1 MMLLLALLLWQTA
14 SDPTVPESLRYERPV
29 LVQGTGQA
37 CAVMDPAIFPHAAPS
52 LRDLRLFA
60 AGREIPYALTLSQ
73 AAQEESDAAA
83 VRNLVRVAGGV
94 AFDLEMPERPYTE
107 VSLLLGGKDFSVAAR
122 VAGDGKE
129 LGTYTL
135 FDMAGDRLGR
145 QTTIALPSEG
155 EFRALHVVLTGSG
168 AMPSVL
174 GAEVPPSREAQTVY
188 SVVAKSLVLS
198 ERGRDSVAEFRI
210 PARVPVERVLVT
222 TDAGFR
228 GNFHRVVRVTARSDA
243 SGSAT
248 ETIAGAIDRIA
259 RGDRRMEAMSFPA
272 ALGANLQGDARVEVA
287 VENGDEEIL
296 PIVSISLEMRQRQL
310 CFDAFGG
317 APMLLYGG
325 DLAGPGYGYA
335 QSFVPAAKPLKARFG
350 MERANPQ
357 FRSLVD
363 ERPFWVRNGEWLWM
377 GLVLMIGVVGT
388 LGIRYARR
396 GKW

>member
-29 LVQGTGQA
+29 LVQGSGQA
-37 CAVMDPAIFPHAAPS
+37 CGVLDAGIFPHAAPS

-60 AGREIPYALTLSQ
+60 AGREIPYAMTLSQ
-73 AAQEESDAAA
+73 SAQEESETAEVTHLA
-83 VRNLVRVAGGV
+83 RVAGGV

-107 VSLLLGGKDFSVAAR
+107 VRLELGGKDFTVQAR
-122 VAGDGKE
+122 VSGDGKD
-129 LGTYTL
+129 LGAFTL
-135 FDMAGDRLGR
+135 FDMTSEKLGR
-145 QTTIALPSEG
+145 QTTISLPESQ
-155 EFRALHVVLTGSG
+155 FRMLHVVLTTTG
-168 AMPSVL
+168 ALPSVL

-188 SVVAKSLVLS
+188 SVVAKSFVLAK
-198 ERGRDSVAEFRI
+198 RGRDSVAEFRI

-222 TDAGFR
+222 TDPAFKGS
-228 GNFHRVVRVTARSDA
+228 FHRVVRVTARSDA

-259 RGDRRMEAMSFPA
+259 RGDRKMEAMSFPA

-287 VENGDEEIL
+287 VEHGDEEIL

-317 APMLLYGG
+317 SPMLLYGG

-335 QSFVPAAKPLKARFG
+335 QSFVPAAHPLKARFG
-350 MERANPQ
+350 SERANPQ
-357 FRSLVD
+357 FRFLVD

-377 GLVLMIGVVGT
+377 GLVLTIGVVGT

-396 GKW
+396 GRW